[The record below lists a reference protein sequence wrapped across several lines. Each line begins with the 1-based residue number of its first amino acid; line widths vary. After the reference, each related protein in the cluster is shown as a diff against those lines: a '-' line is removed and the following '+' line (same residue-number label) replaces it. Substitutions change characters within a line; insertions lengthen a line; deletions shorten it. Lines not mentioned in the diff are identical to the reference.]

1 MAKRQ
6 KTGPSF
12 IQRSR
17 AKGAEEKAL
26 YHQVTGA
33 GRSRV
38 KRRFLGL
45 TEQEQAAITQRL
57 IAGIERSLKAKGA

>member
-1 MAKRQ
+1 M
-6 KTGPSF
+6 

-17 AKGAEEKAL
+17 SKASEEKAL

-38 KRRFLGL
+38 KREFLGL
-45 TEQEQAAITQRL
+45 TAQDERDIKQRIEQHIGKQ
-57 IAGIERSLKAKGA
+57 LKAK